1 MTWAVVLILGA
12 GSYLLR
18 LGGLSVPSGRSGG
31 KMAEILDLLPG
42 PLLAALIVVHTVGTD
57 DRITLDA
64 RLPAL
69 GAAVIAILLRA
80 PFFVV
85 LVVGVGT
92 AAALRALGWG

>member
-1 MTWAVVLILGA
+1 MTWEVVLVLGA

-18 LGGLSVPSGRSGG
+18 FLGLAVPTRSSGRKLG
-31 KMAEILDLLPG
+31 EILDLLPA

-57 DRITLDA
+57 DRIVIDA

-69 GAAVIAILLRA
+69 AVAIVVIALRA

-85 LVVGVGT
+85 LVAGVGT

>member
-1 MTWAVVLILGA
+1 MTWFVVLVLGA

-18 LGGLSVPSGRSGG
+18 LGGLSVRSRKTGG
-31 KMAEILDLLPG
+31 LMGEILDLLPG
-42 PLLAALIVVHTVGTD
+42 PLLAALLVVHTVGTD
-57 DRITLDA
+57 ERIVIDA

-69 GAAVIAILLRA
+69 GAAVVAIALRA